1 MVAEFLLSQSVDLFV
16 ISENNVKVFFEND
29 EYGIG
34 TLHVKES
41 KLSWESATD
50 EKRITLEYPSISLH
64 AISKDT
70 SNFPHECIYCLLEAS
85 NLFETDE
92 QDPYPKVTQVRFV
105 PQDQEKLKS
114 IYDAIAHCQT
124 LHPDEDDD
132 SINDDEQEPNYEQF
146 PSALLGEGFYT
157 ADSNFD
163 DIELSEEGQAVMLRL
178 QQNMNI
184 SNVKNED
191 NESHQP
197 SGQFDYAE

>member
-1 MVAEFLLSQSVDLFV
+1 MVAEFLSSQIVDLLV
-16 ISENNVKVFFEND
+16 ISENNVKVFFENK

-114 IYDAIAHCQT
+114 IYDAHCQT
-124 LHPDEDDD
+124 LHPDEY
-132 SINDDEQEPNYEQF
+132 SINYNEQEPNYEQF
-146 PSALLGEGFYT
+146 PSALGEGFYT

-163 DIELSEEGQAVMLRL
+163 DIELSEEGEAVMLRL

-184 SNVKNED
+184 SNVKNDD

-197 SGQFDYAE
+197 SGQFDDAE